1 MVRISELTASGSTPQ
16 CHCNGITQVRSPNLT
31 ENSADED
38 QRTVEEIMDK
48 EDPVSS
54 RSVLFVSIYW
64 LLAIFFALLVPIAA
78 LVISS
83 RS

>member
-1 MVRISELTASGSTPQ
+1 M
-16 CHCNGITQVRSPNLT
+16 T
-31 ENSADED
+31 ENSADKD
-38 QRTVEEIMDK
+38 QRTVEEIMDE

-64 LLAIFFALLVPIAA
+64 LLAIFVALLVPIAA
-78 LVISS
+78 LYIGF

>member
-1 MVRISELTASGSTPQ
+1 M
-16 CHCNGITQVRSPNLT
+16 T